1 MENLRRFLGTEFL
14 LECLVP
20 AVVVLAAAFIG
31 GRILRSLL
39 RKFLRKVPNSDV
51 TIEKLFSSVAAWFV
65 YIIGVIAA
73 LNYLGVNT
81 SGILAALG
89 AIGLAVGLALRDTL
103 GNIASGLL
111 IIFLRPFKAGD
122 FIECGS
128 ISGTVKEIGLFS
140 TTLSRPDGIA
150 VSSPNSSLWGA
161 PVLNYTTNP
170 FRRIDIPVGISYSD
184 NIDTALKTLIQLA
197 SSDSRVQAEPAPAA
211 MVSSLSESSVDI
223 TLRVWTRKEDFWNV
237 KFDLTRMAKES
248 IISAG
253 LSIPF
258 PQRSLIIKQEAAV
271 GQSLPGIS
279 KDEYKTG
286 NA

>member
-1 MENLRRFLGTEFL
+1 M
-14 LECLVP
+14 
-20 AVVVLAAAFIG
+20 LAAAFIG

-223 TLRVWTRKEDFWNV
+223 TLRVWTRREDFWNV

-258 PQRSLIIKQEAAV
+258 PQRSLIIKQEATV